1 MINRCRPWALVLL
14 LIAALVLAGCAGKK
28 EAAADSFI
36 TIEGDG
42 VEEAVELS
50 LGDLQ
55 KMTDALVE
63 DDYFS
68 INTYGTE
75 EYFHFKGVWVW
86 AVLEQKADLK
96 ADAASVSFV
105 AEDGYTATY
114 TLEEVQRDDYID
126 QQDPAKKY
134 KMILA
139 WEENHEP
146 YDPSTGSP
154 IRLVN
159 GQREVGDVNKPLWVS
174 RIEKI
179 VVEY

>member
-1 MINRCRPWALVLL
+1 MINRCRRWALILL
-14 LIAALVLAGCAGKK
+14 LVALLAIAGCAGEK
-28 EAAADSFI
+28 ADPAADSCI
-36 TIEGDG
+36 TIEGSG
-42 VEEAVELS
+42 VESAVQLT

-86 AVLEQKADLK
+86 AVLEQKVALK
-96 ADAASVSFV
+96 EGAATASFI
-105 AEDGYTATY
+105 AEDGYTVTY

-126 QQDPAKKY
+126 QQDPEKKY

-139 WEENHEP
+139 WEENHQP
-146 YDPSTGSP
+146 YDASGGSP
-154 IRLVN
+154 FRLVN
-159 GQREVGDVNKPLWVS
+159 GQKEPGDVNKPLWV
-174 RIEKI
+174 RQVVKIIIE
-179 VVEY
+179 

>member
-1 MINRCRPWALVLL
+1 MIIRQKRWALLL
-14 LIAALVLAGCAGKK
+14 LLAALLIVAGCAGEKGDPAD
-28 EAAADSFI
+28 AATI

-42 VEEAVELS
+42 VESAVQLT
-50 LGDLQ
+50 LGDL
-55 KMTDALVE
+55 KAMKDALVE

-75 EYFHFKGVWVW
+75 AYYHFKGVWAW
-86 AVLEQKADLK
+86 AVLEQKASLK
-96 ADAASVSFV
+96 EGAKEVSFV
-105 AEDGYTATY
+105 AEDGYTVTY

-126 QQDPAKKY
+126 QQDPQKKY

-139 WEENHEP
+139 WEEEHEP
-146 YDPSTGSP
+146 YDLDEGSP

-159 GQREVGDVNKPLWVS
+159 GQTEPGDVNKPRWVS

-179 VVEY
+179 VVE